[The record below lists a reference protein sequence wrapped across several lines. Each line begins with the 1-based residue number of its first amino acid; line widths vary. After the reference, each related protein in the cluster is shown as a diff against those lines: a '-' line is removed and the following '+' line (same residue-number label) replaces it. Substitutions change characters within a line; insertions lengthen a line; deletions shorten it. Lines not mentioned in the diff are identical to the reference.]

1 MATAM
6 TAADAFA
13 ALRRAFEANDADAA
27 VDAYA
32 DDAVVVG
39 YSERNRPGSAQR
51 IEGRAGIE
59 PWIRDVIG
67 RNLRHSFSDEVI
79 GEDRFAAVETCV
91 YQTGEN
97 VVSVMVCHVRDG
109 KIARQVGV
117 ETWDE

>member
-13 ALRRAFEANDADAA
+13 ALRRAFEANHADAA

-51 IEGRAGIE
+51 VEGRAGSE
-59 PWIRDVIG
+59 PWIRDVSG
-67 RNLRHSFSDEVI
+67 RNPRDSFSDGVI
-79 GEDRFAAVETCV
+79 GEDASAPAVAGWSLA
-91 YQTGEN
+91 GEKLRPL
-97 VVSVMVCHVRDG
+97 VR
-109 KIARQVGV
+109 
-117 ETWDE
+117 